1 MPGKRLLLH
10 ACCAPCSSAII
21 ECLVNQ
27 GIRPV
32 IFYSNSNIFPLD
44 EYDHRKNECIRYAAE
59 TGLEIV
65 NDRYAHD
72 EWRCI
77 ARGLEHEPEK
87 GVRCTEC
94 FKFRLERAARY
105 AQEHDFDVIRY
116 AAETGLEIVNDR
128 YAHDEWRCI
137 ARGLEHEPE
146 KGVRCTEC
154 FKFRLERA
162 ARYAQEHD
170 FDVLATT
177 LASSRWKNI
186 DQVNAAGSYAC
197 GLFPSVTWWAMNWR
211 KGGLQERRNE
221 IIREHGFYNQLYCG
235 CEFSM
240 ASAGKPVGPE
250 SGH

>member
-1 MPGKRLLLH
+1 MLKNSHKHGKPLELSMPGKRLLLH

-105 AQEHDFDVIRY
+105 AQEHDFDV
-116 AAETGLEIVNDR
+116 
-128 YAHDEWRCI
+128 
-137 ARGLEHEPE
+137 
-146 KGVRCTEC
+146 
-154 FKFRLERA
+154 
-162 ARYAQEHD
+162 
-170 FDVLATT
+170 LATT
-177 LASSRWKNI
+177 LASSRWKNL

-240 ASAGKPVGPE
+240 RDSAALQRRSLCNEPENGSGTTERTDTPTTNKDTATEEGAAAKENTNCKTRAGKA
-250 SGH
+250 